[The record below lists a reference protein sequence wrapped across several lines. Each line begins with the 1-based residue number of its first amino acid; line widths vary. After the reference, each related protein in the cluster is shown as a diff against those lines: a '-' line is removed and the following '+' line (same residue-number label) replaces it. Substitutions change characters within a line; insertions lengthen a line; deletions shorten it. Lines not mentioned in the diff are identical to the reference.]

1 MKLNIF
7 QFLDKSPSAF
17 HAAANACQMLQDA
30 GYEQLDETSHW
41 QLKSGKGYFVTRNQS
56 SVVAFQYHGKTT
68 GGFRLVTGH
77 TDSPAPKLK
86 LAVD

>member
-56 SVVAFQYHGKTT
+56 AVVAF
-68 GGFRLVTGH
+68 
-77 TDSPAPKLK
+77 
-86 LAVD
+86 